1 MPGPRHFAILPK
13 GGLLS
18 SLAKENLPTDEE
30 IERMRRDKV
39 PVPPGYGATGDL
51 LKMLAR
57 LIEPTAEDQLFSLGG
72 PLAMPAATLQK
83 LGMAGKKLYH
93 GTSKEGYDL
102 LKPNRGAAF
111 TTPDKDLA
119 SSFAGSGYYNPPRI
133 LPFKGRP
140 EANLFDYRDPK
151 EVDKVMGLIKENDL
165 PLAGIRKGDPRAEWA
180 AERIDRIRE
189 DLKDGHWTTMEK
201 YQKEIKAAGF
211 DGYLEKETR
220 HAEGPTSYA
229 FFDPDKDLGHG
240 FVGPP
245 RDVDNPIFP
254 HGRED
259 WSGETVGPPAP
270 AGATPTPKVTVE
282 APVTV
287 DELIST
293 AKNKDYGKPVG
304 PKRMMDEY
312 IEYRMN
318 QQILSQ
324 AMSDASSDANLA
336 YLLSEMNVLGLT
348 DAQKS
353 FAVKKYKG
361 YKAAGLVPAAGQES
375 LVEKQIIDEAKLGL

>member
-140 EANLFDYRDPK
+140 EANLFDFRDSK
-151 EVDKVMGLIKENDL
+151 EVDKVMGLIKENDHL
-165 PLAGIRKGDPRAEWA
+165 GLAN
-180 AERIDRIRE
+180 IRE
-189 DLKDGHWTTMEK
+189 EIAEGHWTTMEK
-201 YQKEIKAAGF
+201 YQKEIKAAGC

-220 HAEGPTSYA
+220 HAEG
-229 FFDPDKDLGHG
+229 
-240 FVGPP
+240 VERRNCGPP
-245 RDVDNPIFP
+245 GPGRCDSHSTGDGEPCNRRIDRPTYSFPGDV
-254 HGRED
+254 
-259 WSGETVGPPAP
+259 
-270 AGATPTPKVTVE
+270 
-282 APVTV
+282 
-287 DELIST
+287 
-293 AKNKDYGKPVG
+293 
-304 PKRMMDEY
+304 
-312 IEYRMN
+312 
-318 QQILSQ
+318 
-324 AMSDASSDANLA
+324 
-336 YLLSEMNVLGLT
+336 
-348 DAQKS
+348 
-353 FAVKKYKG
+353 
-361 YKAAGLVPAAGQES
+361 
-375 LVEKQIIDEAKLGL
+375 

>member
-140 EANLFDYRDPK
+140 EANLFDFRDPK

-259 WSGETVGPPAP
+259 WSGETVGPPTP
-270 AGATPTPKVTVE
+270 AGATPTPKETVN
-282 APVTV
+282 PVI
-287 DELIST
+287 DELI
-293 AKNKDYGKPVG
+293 D
-304 PKRMMDEY
+304 
-312 IEYRMN
+312 
-318 QQILSQ
+318 QHILSQ